1 MSSVAGE
8 RDEPSIIW
16 VKCDNPLVMN
26 VIIGVTH
33 EVEKI
38 VEQPERRLLRPVLG
52 LKLEHLHVGP
62 GPRVNLRGGNF
73 QVFQND
79 QIKFRQRQQKSYL
92 GEQTIKKGNQLPIKG
107 AAYSFL

>member
-1 MSSVAGE
+1 MASVAGE
-8 RDEPSIIW
+8 RDEPSITR

-26 VIIGVTH
+26 VILGVTH
-33 EVEKI
+33 EVEFFL
-38 VEQPERRLLRPVLG
+38 EQPERRLLRPVLG

-62 GPRVNLRGGNF
+62 EPWVYLRGGNY
-73 QVFQND
+73 QVFQNN
-79 QIKFRQRQQKSYL
+79 QIKFRQRGQKSYL